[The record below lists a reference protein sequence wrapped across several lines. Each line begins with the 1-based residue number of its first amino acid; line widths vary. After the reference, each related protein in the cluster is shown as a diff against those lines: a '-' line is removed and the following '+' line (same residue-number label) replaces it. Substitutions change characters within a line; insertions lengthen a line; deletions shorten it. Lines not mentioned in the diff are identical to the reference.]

1 MNNKVFGYVR
11 VSSKDQNIDRQIK
24 EMQDLGISERDIFI
38 DKVSGKDFNR
48 QQYQAL
54 KQCLRKGDLLYIKS
68 LDRFGRNYKEIM
80 QEWNS
85 ITKEIKS
92 DIKVIDMD
100 LLDTTKNKD
109 LLGTFISDLVLQVL
123 SFVAENER
131 KNIKQRQLEG
141 IAILKSKNNGKG
153 IGRPQVNINSLS
165 KEQQAILKENYNK
178 FNKKDRE
185 ITAVQF
191 MRMLNLKKNT
201 FYKIIKEYEK
211 VK

>member
-24 EMQDLGISERDIFI
+24 EMQDLGIPERDIFI
-38 DKVSGKDFNR
+38 DKVSGKNFNR

-54 KQCLRKGDLLYIKS
+54 KQCLREGDLLYIKS

-85 ITKEIKS
+85 ITKEIKA

-100 LLDTTKNKD
+100 LLDTTKHKD

-131 KNIKQRQLEG
+131 KNIKQRQAEG
-141 IAILKSKNNGKG
+141 IAVLKAKNGGKG
-153 IGRPQVNINSLS
+153 IGRPQLSLNTLADN
-165 KEQQAILKENYNK
+165 QRDILKRNYNK
-178 FNKKDRE
+178 WSNKE
-185 ITAVQF
+185 ITAVEF
-191 MRMLNLKKNT
+191 MKMLNLKKNS
-201 FYKIIKEYEK
+201 FYKIIKQYKEGLN
-211 VK
+211 

>member
-1 MNNKVFGYVR
+1 MNNKTFGYVR

-24 EMQDLGISERDIFI
+24 EMQDLGLNERDIFI

-54 KQCLRKGDLLYIKS
+54 KQCLREGDLLYIKS

-80 QEWNS
+80 QEWNI
-85 ITKEIKS
+85 ITKDIKA

-141 IAILKSKNNGKG
+141 IAILKAKNGGKG
-153 IGRPQVNINSLS
+153 IGRPKAEFPSNWNEVYT
-165 KEQQAILKENYNK
+165 KW
-178 FNKKDRE
+178 KDGE
-185 ITAVQF
+185 VTAVKAMDQ
-191 MRMLNLKKNT
+191 LDLKKNT
-201 FYKIIKEYEK
+201 FYKLVKQFEEK
-211 VK
+211 

>member
-24 EMQDLGISERDIFI
+24 EMQDLGIPERDIFI
-38 DKVSGKDFNR
+38 DKVSGKNFNR

-54 KQCLRKGDLLYIKS
+54 KQCLREGDLLYIKS

-85 ITKEIKS
+85 ITKEIKA

-100 LLDTTKNKD
+100 LLDTTKHKD

-131 KNIKQRQLEG
+131 KNIKQRQAEG
-141 IAILKSKNNGKG
+141 IAVLKAKNGGKG
-153 IGRPQVNINSLS
+153 IGRPQLSLNTLADN
-165 KEQQAILKENYNK
+165 QRDILKRNYNK
-178 FNKKDRE
+178 WSNKG
-185 ITAVQF
+185 ITAVEF
-191 MRMLNLKKNT
+191 MKMLNLKKNS
-201 FYKIIKEYEK
+201 FYKIIKQYKEGLN
-211 VK
+211 